1 MAFTRDPNAITVSP
15 IVEPLSD
22 VVPDDGL
29 VTLQQVMAITQL
41 KKSSIYREISVGHFP
56 APIKVFGSN
65 RWLRLEIVEYLMRRI
80 VERNERYAKKNTAS
94 L

>member
-1 MAFTRDPNAITVSP
+1 MAFTRDPNVINVSP
-15 IVEPLSD
+15 TVEPLSD

-65 RWLRLEIVEYLMRRI
+65 RWIRQEIVNYLLQLI
-80 VERNERYAKKNTAS
+80 LERNQRYAQKH
-94 L
+94 